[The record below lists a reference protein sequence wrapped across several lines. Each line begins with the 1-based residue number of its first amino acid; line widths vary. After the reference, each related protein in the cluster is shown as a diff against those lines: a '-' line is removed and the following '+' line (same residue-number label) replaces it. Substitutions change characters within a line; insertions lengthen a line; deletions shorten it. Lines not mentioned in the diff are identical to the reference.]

1 MTVEA
6 TKIMTTTHLLYAL
19 AGTVL
24 LALIVASVRIRF
36 WINEGKKLLQ
46 PGYMTPKVSWWA
58 RATRLFIGRIAM
70 HLRVGRLIII
80 GKENLRYR
88 GRLLMLPNHQIEKD
102 AVIVTAVFGTMH
114 FRFLMAINQITKLR
128 APFAAW
134 LGGIAVHHDRNPA
147 ASVRTAMRALGAEQN
162 SSLVVFPQG
171 RLIRNN
177 ALLREDFFA
186 GALMIGKHAAKK
198 SELPFAV
205 LPVGIYYDRDSKHAT
220 LLFRAA
226 RLFGIT
232 WFSDWFNETT
242 FGATV
247 AFGKPIPIADLPDDL
262 EKATDIVFN
271 EIKALSEL
279 AEKETKRRLG

>member
-1 MTVEA
+1 
-6 TKIMTTTHLLYAL
+6 MTTTHLLFAL

-58 RATRLFIGRIAM
+58 RATRLVIGRIAM

-220 LLFRAA
+220 LLFRVA

-262 EKATDIVFN
+262 EKATDIIFD
-271 EIKALSEL
+271 EIKKLSEL
-279 AEKETKRRLG
+279 AERETKRRLG

>member
-1 MTVEA
+1 MTQ
-6 TKIMTTTHLLYAL
+6 THLLYAV
-19 AGTVL
+19 AGIVL
-24 LALIVASVRIRF
+24 LALLLASFRVRH
-36 WINEGKKLLQ
+36 WINEGKKLQQ

-58 RATRLFIGRIAM
+58 RATRLIIGRIAM

-80 GKENLRYR
+80 GKSNLKFR

-102 AVIVTAVFGTMH
+102 AVLVTAIFGTMH
-114 FRFLMAINQITKLR
+114 FRFLMAINQITRLR

-134 LGGIAVHHDRNPA
+134 LGGIAVHHDRNPS
-147 ASVRTAMRALGAEQN
+147 ASVRTAIKAMSAEQD

-171 RLIRNN
+171 RLIRDN
-177 ALLREDFFA
+177 ALRREDFFA
-186 GALMIGKHAAKK
+186 GALMIGKHAGKK

-205 LPVGIYYDRDSKHAT
+205 LPVGVYYDRDCKHAT

-226 RLFGIT
+226 RMLGIR

-247 AFGKPIPIADLPDDL
+247 AFGKPILLADLPDDL

-271 EIKALSEL
+271 EIKSLSEL
-279 AEKETKRRLG
+279 AERETKRRLG

>member
-6 TKIMTTTHLLYAL
+6 TKIMTTTHLLFAL

-58 RATRLFIGRIAM
+58 RATRLVIGRIAM

-220 LLFRAA
+220 LLFRVA

-262 EKATDIVFN
+262 EKATDIIFD
-271 EIKALSEL
+271 EIKKLSEL
-279 AEKETKRRLG
+279 AERETKRRLG

>member
-1 MTVEA
+1 
-6 TKIMTTTHLLYAL
+6 MTTTHLLYAL
-19 AGTVL
+19 AGAFL
-24 LALIVASVRIRF
+24 LALIVACVRIRF
-36 WINEGKKLLQ
+36 WINEGNKLLQ

-58 RATRLFIGRIAM
+58 RATRLVIGRIAM

-80 GKENLRYR
+80 GKENLKYQ

-147 ASVRTAMRALGAEQN
+147 ASVRTAMRALSAEQT

-171 RLIRNN
+171 KLVRDN
-177 ALLREDFFA
+177 ALRREDFFA
-186 GALMIGKHAAKK
+186 GALMIGRHAAKK

-205 LPVGIYYDRDSKHAT
+205 LPVGIYYDRDAKHAT
-220 LLFRAA
+220 LLFRVA
-226 RLFGIT
+226 RWFGIT

-247 AFGKPIPIADLPDDL
+247 AFGKPIPLADLPEDL
-262 EKATDIVFN
+262 ERATDIVFE
-271 EIKALSEL
+271 EIRNLSEQ
-279 AEKETKRRLG
+279 AEKETKHRLG

>member
-1 MTVEA
+1 
-6 TKIMTTTHLLYAL
+6 MTTTHLLFAI
-19 AGTVL
+19 AGAVL
-24 LALIVASVRIRF
+24 LAVILAAVRVRY

-58 RATRLFIGRIAM
+58 RATRLIIGRFALW
-70 HLRVGRLIII
+70 LRVGRLIII
-80 GKENLRYR
+80 GKENLKFK

-102 AVIVTAVFGTMH
+102 AVLVTAVFGTMH
-114 FRFLMAINQITKLR
+114 FRFLMAINQITALR

-134 LGGIAVHHDRNPA
+134 LGGIAVHHDRNPS
-147 ASVRTAMRALGAEQN
+147 ASVRTAMRAMSAEKD

-171 RLIRNN
+171 RLIRDN
-177 ALLREDFFA
+177 ALRREDFFA

-220 LLFRAA
+220 LLFRVA
-226 RLFGIT
+226 RLFGIR

-247 AFGKPIPIADLPDDL
+247 AFGKPILLADLPDDL

-271 EIKALSEL
+271 EIKALSEF

>member
-271 EIKALSEL
+271 EIKTLSEL

>member
-1 MTVEA
+1 
-6 TKIMTTTHLLYAL
+6 MTTTHLLFAL

-58 RATRLFIGRIAM
+58 RATRLVIGRIAM

-220 LLFRAA
+220 LLFRVA

-262 EKATDIVFN
+262 EKATDIVFD
-271 EIKALSEL
+271 EIKKLSEL
-279 AEKETKRRLG
+279 AERETKRRLG

>member
-1 MTVEA
+1 
-6 TKIMTTTHLLYAL
+6 MTTTHLLYAF
-19 AGTVL
+19 AGTFL
-24 LALIVASVRIRF
+24 LALIVAAVRIRF

-58 RATRLFIGRIAM
+58 RATRLTIGRIAM
-70 HLRVGRLIII
+70 RLRVGRLIIL
-80 GKENLRYR
+80 GKENLKYR

-147 ASVRTAMRALGAEQN
+147 ASVRTAMRALSAEQT

-171 RLIRNN
+171 KLVRDN
-177 ALLREDFFA
+177 ALRREDFFA
-186 GALMIGKHAAKK
+186 GALMIGRHAAKK

-205 LPVGIYYDRDSKHAT
+205 LPVGIYYDRDAKHAT
-220 LLFRAA
+220 LLFRVA
-226 RLFGIT
+226 RWFGIT

-247 AFGKPIPIADLPDDL
+247 AFGKPIPLADLPEDL
-262 EKATDIVFN
+262 ERATDIVFE
-271 EIKALSEL
+271 EIRNLSEQ

>member
-1 MTVEA
+1 
-6 TKIMTTTHLLYAL
+6 MTTTHLLYAL

-24 LALIVASVRIRF
+24 LALIVASVRILF

-271 EIKALSEL
+271 EIKTLSEL

>member
-1 MTVEA
+1 
-6 TKIMTTTHLLYAL
+6 MTTTHLLYAL

-24 LALIVASVRIRF
+24 LALIVASVRILF

-205 LPVGIYYDRDSKHAT
+205 LPIVSYYDRDSKHAT
-220 LLFRAA
+220 LLFRVA

-232 WFSDWFNETT
+232 MM
-242 FGATV
+242 
-247 AFGKPIPIADLPDDL
+247 
-262 EKATDIVFN
+262 
-271 EIKALSEL
+271 ALSPCTRV
-279 AEKETKRRLG
+279 AIAHSTSWGNPK

>member
-1 MTVEA
+1 
-6 TKIMTTTHLLYAL
+6 MTTTNLFYAFYAS
-19 AGTVL
+19 AGAVL
-24 LALIVASVRIRF
+24 LAVIIIAAVRVRF
-36 WINEGKKLLQ
+36 WINEGKKLQQ

-58 RATRLFIGRIAM
+58 RATRLIIGRIAM
-70 HLRVGRLIII
+70 RLRVGRLIII
-80 GKENLRYR
+80 GKENLKYR

-134 LGGIAVHHDRNPA
+134 LGGIAVHHDRNPS
-147 ASVRTAMRALGAEQN
+147 ASVRTAMRAMSSEKN

-171 RLIRNN
+171 RLIRDN
-177 ALLREDFFA
+177 ALRREDFFA

-205 LPVGIYYDRDSKHAT
+205 LPVGIFYDRDSKHAT
-220 LLFRAA
+220 LLFRVA
-226 RLFGIT
+226 RLFGIR

-247 AFGKPIPIADLPDDL
+247 AFGKPIPLADLPDDL
-262 EKATDIVFN
+262 DKATDIIFN